1 MGIVVKA
8 APALSI
14 GSSKERRRNRTQN
27 EEESS
32 LLDTVEIDDLIGK
45 VLDDLVEVKKPAANK
60 KRSKKL
66 QRKQYRKMKE
76 EKCPNKDSDSDSQST
91 LPVSENSDNENDT
104 AFSGVSKMT
113 DFSKTDSSRLS
124 MFSRVSTVSK
134 SVSTVSKSTQVTS
147 SSRLSRIMGKV
158 GRAIP
163 VGSKHRQV
171 EKHQLSIAVSA
182 SSIFDFGDEKCNP
195 ERSEDGSEHTESTK
209 TSNSSKQSDAI
220 FQVASDGELDPI
232 FLSGL
237 DNESIDEVEAPPE
250 LRINLTD
257 ATSSLI
263 DTDGEAA
270 GQGDIPDEHKEQEI
284 TPEEPKE
291 QEIIPDKH
299 KEEEI
304 IPDEPNEEEI
314 IPDEPNEEEIIPE
327 ETASNAQNA
336 EPKQVQ
342 YFDNLKKLAEK
353 HQGPLVMKEKSISL
367 KRKPVNFFEP
377 SMRTKRKIVATNKNG
392 LGTHRGRAK
401 QAKPNEQES
410 LIEEIGEILK
420 TVTRDED
427 YLVDEIIEDVS
438 DTFGSIRNTFGLCT
452 EILLGALGDAVDVL
466 GDIVDEF

>member
-1 MGIVVKA
+1 MGILVKA
-8 APALSI
+8 APALSV

-45 VLDDLVEVKKPAANK
+45 VLDDLVEVKKPTGNK
-60 KRSKKL
+60 KRAKKL
-66 QRKQYRKMKE
+66 QRKKYRKMKE
-76 EKCPNKDSDSDSQST
+76 EKCPNKDNDNKDSDSDSQTT

-134 SVSTVSKSTQVTS
+134 SVSTVSKSTQVTN

-163 VGSKHRQV
+163 IGSKHRQV

-195 ERSEDGSEHTESTK
+195 EPSQDGSEHTESTK

-237 DNESIDEVEAPPE
+237 DNESIDEAEAPPE

-257 ATSSLI
+257 AISSLI
-263 DTDGEAA
+263 DTDDEAA
-270 GQGDIPDEHKEQEI
+270 GQGDIPDEPKEQEI
-284 TPEEPKE
+284 IPVEPKE
-291 QEIIPDKH
+291 QEIITDVP
-299 KEEEI
+299 KESEI
-304 IPDEPNEEEI
+304 IPDEQE
-314 IPDEPNEEEIIPE
+314 E
-327 ETASNAQNA
+327 ETAPDAQNA

-353 HQGPLVMKEKSISL
+353 HQGPQRRFVMKEKSISL
-367 KRKPVNFFEP
+367 KRKPVNLFEP
-377 SMRTKRKIVATNKNG
+377 SMRTKRKVVDTTNG

-410 LIEEIGEILK
+410 LIEEIGDILK
-420 TVTRDED
+420 TVSRDED
-427 YLVDEIIEDVS
+427 FLVHEIIEDVS

-452 EILLGALGDAVDVL
+452 EILLGALGDASDAL
-466 GDIVDEF
+466 GNIVDEF